1 MSPTTLKRLGN
12 ALYGPQF
19 QTSLAKAL
27 GVTREAVI
35 GWMRGAYAP
44 SPDRAIRAKELIGER
59 MAELRSLKREL

>member
-1 MSPTTLKRLGN
+1 MTPATLKRLGL
-12 ALYGPQF
+12 ALFGPQW
-19 QTSLAKAL
+19 QTGLAKAL

-44 SPDRAIRAKELIGER
+44 SPDRTIRAKELIGER